1 MMAESNGGGSV
12 VSGGLKP
19 HTNVTITTD
28 PTLAQSLE
36 IRKTFAIME
45 QLLKNINFS
54 TLYFDVHP
62 NRLMRIRIQPLSAVR
77 IPNQAFK
84 KQKQVN
90 LLLNN
95 DLHFMF
101 QLTRNKKIV

>member
-36 IRKTFAIME
+36 IRKTFTSMD
-45 QLLKNINFS
+45 QLLKN
-54 TLYFDVHP
+54 V
-62 NRLMRIRIQPLSAVR
+62 
-77 IPNQAFK
+77 K
-84 KQKQVN
+84 
-90 LLLNN
+90 LLNII
-95 DLHFMF
+95 F
-101 QLTRNKKIV
+101 